1 MHQQASPISTLIFD
15 VGGVFNEAQPDFVA
29 CFNQHQIKL
38 KEDLWAN
45 QACHQLILDF
55 CTGKY
60 GQDKNSAERFFH
72 DIHTT
77 ASLGKTVSFELFKQA
92 WNAMITGLNHE
103 LIDELSQLRQ
113 QGYRLFVLSDTNLLH
128 REYLEELYQQHDHH
142 GTFRALFET
151 CYFSHETGNFKGFQD
166 KKSEQAWLQVL
177 TENRLNAHECLYIDD
192 TLKHVQTAEKLGFHG
207 LHYEKINSEAKG
219 ILSFLEKRFL

>member
-1 MHQQASPISTLIFD
+1 MSISTIIFD
-15 VGGVFNEAQPDFVA
+15 VGGVLNEAQPDFVT

-55 CTGKY
+55 CIGKY
-60 GQDKNSAERFFH
+60 GLDKNSAERFFH

-77 ASLGKTVSFELFKQA
+77 ASLEKAVSFELFKQA
-92 WNAMITGLNHE
+92 WNAMIIGLNHE

-128 REYLEELYQQHDHH
+128 REYIEKLYQQSYHH

-166 KKSEQAWLQVL
+166 KKSDQAWLQIL
-177 TENRLNAHECLYIDD
+177 TENSLNTHECLYIDD
-192 TLKHVQTAEKLGFHG
+192 TLKHVQTAQSLGFHTI
-207 LHYEKINSEAKG
+207 HYKIMRSNKHR
-219 ILSFLEKRFL
+219 IYQYLKNM